1 MALRRGILL
10 LGSAGSGKGT
20 QARLL
25 QERLG
30 LRHLDFG
37 ACRRLAVEQG
47 TPVGQRIAALGD
59 LVSRGKF
66 FGNDLANDIFVEA
79 LHSDDSDV
87 VVLDGYPRNVA
98 QLQMLRESMQLQLA
112 VVLDAPFE
120 TLLQRTDGRLI
131 HTPSGRTYH
140 PTLRPPRTPMSDDVT
155 GEPLTVRALSS
166 ELNAY

>member
-1 MALRRGILL
+1 MRHCCFVGHPASVALRRGILL

-79 LHSDDSDV
+79 LHSDDSDPGTRAPLLV
-87 VVLDGYPRNVA
+87 TA
-98 QLQMLRESMQLQLA
+98 A
-112 VVLDAPFE
+112 VDTIKFRAALPTNRDFE
-120 TLLQRTDGRLI
+120 L
-131 HTPSGRTYH
+131 SGRVVHVGASRACWHVGYAKFSAS
-140 PTLRPPRTPMSDDVT
+140 RSSCARQRRGPRSP
-155 GEPLTVRALSS
+155 
-166 ELNAY
+166 